1 MSTAS
6 GNMSKKISWYRS
18 VCAKAENSER
28 NKNNREAHV
37 EPAKIIVNEKKPK
50 ASIIQKKPK
59 DSE

>member
-1 MSTAS
+1 
-6 GNMSKKISWYRS
+6 MSKKISWYRS